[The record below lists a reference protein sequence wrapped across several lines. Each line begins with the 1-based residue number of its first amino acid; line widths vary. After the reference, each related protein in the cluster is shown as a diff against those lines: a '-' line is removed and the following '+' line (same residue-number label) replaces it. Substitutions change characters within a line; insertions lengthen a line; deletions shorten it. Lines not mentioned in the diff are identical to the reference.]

1 MKLFLVRTLVG
12 VFAFQGVLLLIA
24 FMKCQHVDQCPN
36 LAQRTENLFG
46 IATATI
52 LSLLSKEK

>member
-1 MKLFLVRTLVG
+1 MKLFLLRTLVG
-12 VFAFQGVLLLIA
+12 VFASQGVLLMIA
-24 FMKCQHVDQCPN
+24 FVKCTSPKMCPD
-36 LAQRTENLFG
+36 LGTRTEQLFG